1 MPSYFI
7 GELSETRLFDLVKPL
22 LDGKKSGMI
31 SVKGREYGEI
41 HIEAGQIIHAL
52 TNYNKGEEA
61 ILSIMEWRVGRVS
74 FDWEV
79 TTQERTVNESTDHL
93 LTLWANREEEWKKIR
108 ESVPSPGVM
117 FHIAMQDGSEDRSI
131 SGDQWKVLALCDG
144 SKRVSDIAASLH
156 WDIFKTSKTIFQM
169 VQAGLLERT
178 GEILEE
184 QKPVQKK
191 IVNGNFFPFVENE
204 LKKLMG
210 PIAPIIIDDIVA
222 EIGESKESFP
232 QEMVDKFLESI
243 VAEIPD
249 MSKKAEFTK
258 AVHKTI
264 INENKAKL

>member
-1 MPSYFI
+1 MPSSFI
-7 GELSETRLFDLVKPL
+7 GELSETRLFNLVKPL

-41 HIEAGQIIHAL
+41 HIEAGQIIHAW

-61 ILSIMEWRVGRVS
+61 ILAIMEWRVGRVS

-79 TTQERTVNESTDHL
+79 TTQERTVNESTEQIL
-93 LTLWANREEEWKKIR
+93 KSWAHREEEWKKIR
-108 ESVPSPGVM
+108 ESVPSPGVA
-117 FHIAMQDGSEDRSI
+117 FRIAMHDGSEDRSL

-169 VQAGLLERT
+169 IQAGLLERA
-178 GEILEE
+178 GEVLEE
-184 QKPVQKK
+184 QKAVQKK
-191 IVNGNFFPFVENE
+191 TVNGNFFPFVENE

-210 PIAPIIIDDIVA
+210 PIAPIIIDDIVD

-232 QEMVDKFLESI
+232 QEMVDKLVESI

-249 MSKKAEFTK
+249 MTKRAEFTK
-258 AVHKTI
+258 AVHNTI
-264 INENKAKL
+264 INENKTKL

>member
-7 GELSETRLFDLVKPL
+7 GELSDTRLFDLVKPL

-31 SVKGREYGEI
+31 SIKGREYGEI
-41 HIEAGQIIHAL
+41 HIEAGQIIHAW

-61 ILSIMEWRVGRVS
+61 ILAIMEWRVGRVS

-79 TTQERTVNESTDHL
+79 TTEERTVNESTEQL
-93 LTLWANREEEWKKIR
+93 LASWANRENEWKTIR

-117 FHIAMQDGSEDRSI
+117 FHIAMQDNTEDRSI
-131 SGDQWKVLALCDG
+131 TGDQWKVLALCDG

-156 WDIFKTSKTIFQM
+156 WDIFKTSKTISQM
-169 VQAGLLERT
+169 VKAGLLERV
-178 GEILEE
+178 GEVLEE

-191 IVNGNFFPFVENE
+191 TVNGNFFPFVENE
-204 LKKLMG
+204 LKKIMG

-222 EIGESKESFP
+222 EINESKESFP
-232 QEMVDKFLESI
+232 QEMVDKLLESI

-249 MSKKAEFTK
+249 MTKRAEFTK
-258 AVHKTI
+258 AVHNTLT
-264 INENKAKL
+264 NENNAKL